1 MTSQAKHH
9 SIRKPASSRRR
20 APKSIAAQKLIR
32 EHQDAARLERRLKL
46 KMDELYKKH
55 PDLEN
60 QRPLL
65 HVHTYTSGQKVFAR
79 WTDDFDRLFPTHH
92 PYVPK
97 RDSFIKAAEAALPE
111 HDRKRKEAGIV
122 AAERLRFD
130 AWSAR
135 IRAFDGLC
143 RHTPRTRRE
152 AGLMAS
158 YLLKA
163 LPIEAEGKIFG
174 RLIIPPA
181 TLKDYQ
187 DWKTRRDAAFYSVE
201 KLFRAFAKA
210 A

>member
-9 SIRKPASSRRR
+9 SIRKPVSSRRR
-20 APKSIAAQKLIR
+20 AKSVAAQKLIR
-32 EHQDAARLERRLKL
+32 EHQGAARLERRLKV
-46 KMDELYKKH
+46 KMDQLHKKY
-55 PDLEN
+55 PDLVN
-60 QRPLL
+60 GRPLL
-65 HVHTYTSGQKVFAR
+65 HVYTYGDGRKAFAR
-79 WTDDFDRLFPTHH
+79 WTDEFDRLFPPHH
-92 PYVPK
+92 PYAPK
-97 RDSFIKAAEAALPE
+97 RDSFIKAAEAALSE

-181 TLKDYQ
+181 TFKDYQ